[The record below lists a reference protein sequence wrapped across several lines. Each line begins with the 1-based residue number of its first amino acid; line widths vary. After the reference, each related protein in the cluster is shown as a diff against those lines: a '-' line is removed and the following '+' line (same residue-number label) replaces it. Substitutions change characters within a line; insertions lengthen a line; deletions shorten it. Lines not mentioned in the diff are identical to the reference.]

1 MDPYKCEL
9 CDFSSRLQSNYFR
22 HLTTNKHINNEDK
35 YSEATINDLEKGQ
48 KTDKKG
54 HFFKKKGQ
62 KKDKKRIKIGKG
74 TDNICEYCDKE
85 FSSRQTLLR
94 HEKKYCKIKE
104 SLQNKIEL
112 QNDIIRKMD
121 EEMKEYRKDKDKLY
135 DHIGEL
141 IKKAGNTT
149 INKNTTNNTINLN
162 SYGKEDLSH
171 ITNSFKTNL
180 IKGPFGMI
188 PKMIE
193 AVHFNDEKPENKN
206 ICYPNKKKNTIK
218 IFKEGKWKYYNKEEL
233 MEEIMENN
241 YYILDVHYDEKK
253 DNVLNNIQKKR
264 YRDFKDRYDSGK
276 LDKETKDEI
285 NLILLNGEKL

>member
-1 MDPYKCEL
+1 MVNYNCEL
-9 CDFSSRLQSNYFR
+9 CNYKTKLR
-22 HLTTNKHINNEDK
+22 GDYNKHLKTKKHQRNILEENGCSENTEDKKVINKSENIQNNPENIQNNPENIQNNPENIQKKSEFYYCDYCNKQFTLYTNK
-35 YSEATINDLEKGQ
+35 
-48 KTDKKG
+48 
-54 HFFKKKGQ
+54 
-62 KKDKKRIKIGKG
+62 R
-74 TDNICEYCDKE
+74 
-85 FSSRQTLLR
+85 R
-94 HEKKYCKIKE
+94 HELHRCKEVKADDTLYNKEKEWKKEKKI
-104 SLQNKIEL
+104 
-112 QNDIIRKMD
+112 
-121 EEMKEYRKDKDKLY
+121 LY
-135 DHIGEL
+135 KQINAL

-149 INKNTTNNTINLN
+149 TNLNQNNINLN
-162 SYGKEDLSH
+162 SYGEEDLTH

-233 MEEIMENN
+233 MEEIMEHN

-253 DNVLNNIQKKR
+253 DNVLNDIQKKR
-264 YRDFKDRYDSGK
+264 YRDFKDKYDNGK

-285 NLILLNGEKL
+285 NLILLNGEKM

>member
-1 MDPYKCEL
+1 MVNYNCEL
-9 CDFSSRLQSNYFR
+9 CNYKTKLR
-22 HLTTNKHINNEDK
+22 GDYNKHLKTKKHQRNILEENGCSENTEDK
-35 YSEATINDLEKGQ
+35 KVINKSEMNRNEPKMNQNEPQMNQNEPQMNQLTDKNHKNYKCKLCSIEFFTKASLRRHELHRCKEA
-48 KTDKKG
+48 KTD
-54 HFFKKKGQ
+54 
-62 KKDKKRIKIGKG
+62 DTLYIKEKEWGK
-74 TDNICEYCDKE
+74 
-85 FSSRQTLLR
+85 
-94 HEKKYCKIKE
+94 EKKI
-104 SLQNKIEL
+104 
-112 QNDIIRKMD
+112 
-121 EEMKEYRKDKDKLY
+121 LY
-135 DHIGEL
+135 KQINAL

-149 INKNTTNNTINLN
+149 THLNQNNINLN

-253 DNVLNNIQKKR
+253 DNVLNDVQKKR
-264 YRDFKDRYDSGK
+264 YRKFKDKYDNGE
-276 LDKETKDEI
+276 LDKGTKDEI